1 MANITQLKQEILF
14 NQRLGGLL
22 DALKS
27 IAAQQ
32 FQMLERTLRSNL
44 VFFDAIQTIAGI
56 FNLER
61 MSHPFAKGDGP
72 MAVIAVT
79 SDTGLL
85 GGLNQQVIGMAVQE
99 FRRNPGEM
107 LVIGERGIASIQEA
121 RLPCHPFS
129 STTEGGWPALAAQVR
144 DYALGQVL
152 AGRFGELSIV
162 HPMALSFTVQRIEL
176 IRVLPCTEW
185 LRTLTGPRDTRSG
198 DLLMESSVASVLEYL
213 VWLWLGQ
220 KMVDV
225 LGMSRLAEFAAR
237 SVHLEGSSQELSR
250 RGKKLQLRYFRER
263 RELIDRNIRELAA
276 AKSLYGGAR

>member
-1 MANITQLKQEILF
+1 MASITQLKQEIVF
-14 NQRLGGLL
+14 NQRLASLL

-32 FQMLERTLRSNL
+32 FQILERTLRSNS
-44 VFFDAIQTIAGI
+44 VFFDAVRTIAGT
-56 FNLER
+56 FNLEQLP
-61 MSHPFAKGDGP
+61 HPFTKGEGP
-72 MAVIAVT
+72 IAVVAIT

-85 GGLNQQVIGMAVQE
+85 GGLNQQVLSMAMQE

-107 LVIGERGIASIQEA
+107 LVIGERGISSVQEA
-121 RLPCHPFS
+121 RVPCHPFS
-129 STTEGGWPALAAQVR
+129 STTEGGWPVLAADVR

-152 AGRFGELSIV
+152 AGRFGALSIV
-162 HPMALSFTVQRIEL
+162 HARALSFTVQKIEL
-176 IRVLPCTEW
+176 VRVLPCTEW
-185 LRTLTGPRDTRSG
+185 LQALTGPRGTRSG
-198 DLLMESSVASVLEYL
+198 DLLVESSVASVLEYL
-213 VWLWLGQ
+213 VWVWLGQ

-250 RGKKLQLRYFRER
+250 RGKKLQSRYFRER

-276 AKSLYGGAR
+276 AKSLYGGGR